1 MGKKSKNKQQKSQPE
16 ETKVVTE
23 DKNNEEHEEELE
35 VAKSVTMDE
44 INTTPGERAEEYK
57 VSQMAQY
64 DQFVAEFKDDQ
75 DYINTPLDFSD
86 KEKELEMIRKQ
97 EGNKIER
104 QVKKEINEWE
114 ELFAGNASLSKSQK
128 GLNQLADK
136 ITKIIEGS
144 VHKHLRKGLQAEEM
158 RLQYVQ
164 NLESTDAAL

>member
-1 MGKKSKNKQQKSQPE
+1 MLFRS
-16 ETKVVTE
+16 
-23 DKNNEEHEEELE
+23 
-35 VAKSVTMDE
+35 
-44 INTTPGERAEEYK
+44 
-57 VSQMAQY
+57 
-64 DQFVAEFKDDQ
+64 
-75 DYINTPLDFSD
+75 
-86 KEKELEMIRKQ
+86 KELEMIRKQ

-164 NLESTDAAL
+164 NLESTDAALQKNIKASKTLEFLCQAIF